1 MCCLDMMSCGH
12 RFDMM
17 SCVIHRF
24 MDRFDFAV
32 IGNKT
37 RRDGWAQQ
45 FGAAHQS
52 RVILDLEARTIEKHA
67 LFPDLAAPAEMFLPK
82 LNQKKYGRTSPRTRP
97 CTRPAP
103 ARPGARTPARTCVA
117 GRQYCYV
124 WSFKSANDPKRVSFA
139 AQSIAKWNLCNEE
152 QGVATAG
159 KIEREWFRPNWYP
172 QEPSFAAKPNGT
184 REDDGVLMFIAY
196 DGVSRASWLI
206 LADAA
211 TLETLAEA
219 RLPVQ
224 TTFLVHGQFYPA

>member
-82 LNQKKYGRTSPRTRP
+82 LNQKNYGSH
-97 CTRPAP
+97 PAP
-103 ARPGARTPARTCVA
+103 AHAAMHPPGARTSRRPHARTHVR
-117 GRQYCYV
+117 GRAPV
-124 WSFKSANDPKRVSFA
+124 LLRVE
-139 AQSIAKWNLCNEE
+139 L
-152 QGVATAG
+152 
-159 KIEREWFRPNWYP
+159 
-172 QEPSFAAKPNGT
+172 
-184 REDDGVLMFIAY
+184 
-196 DGVSRASWLI
+196 
-206 LADAA
+206 
-211 TLETLAEA
+211 
-219 RLPVQ
+219 
-224 TTFLVHGQFYPA
+224 

>member
-82 LNQKKYGRTSPRTRP
+82 LNQKKYGSHPAPAHCHAPARRP
-97 CTRPAP
+97 HAPAP
-103 ARPGARTPARTCVA
+103 ARLHARAWQGASTATCGALSLLTIQSVSRSRLNQLLSGTCVM
-117 GRQYCYV
+117 R
-124 WSFKSANDPKRVSFA
+124 SKVS
-139 AQSIAKWNLCNEE
+139 QPL
-152 QGVATAG
+152 
-159 KIEREWFRPNWYP
+159 
-172 QEPSFAAKPNGT
+172 
-184 REDDGVLMFIAY
+184 
-196 DGVSRASWLI
+196 
-206 LADAA
+206 
-211 TLETLAEA
+211 A
-219 RLPVQ
+219 RLSENGSGRTGIPKSHRSRQ
-224 TTFLVHGQFYPA
+224 SPMALERMMGC